1 LWSRKFDKNAF
12 IQNLVRIGQGFDVA
26 VSRLLRY
33 AGVGFAVLL
42 FGLLFVAFVGAS
54 SEPLVGV
61 KEGDWIEYDISIN
74 GTGSPP
80 PTHDVRWLRI
90 EVLPVQGTA
99 FSANFTVRYANGTIG
114 SAVWHYNFAEGN
126 VRGWTIIPSG
136 LGPGDTFYD
145 YSIHTGVPVNV
156 TIQSE
161 EQKTVMGASRTV
173 IYGSDNF
180 RHKTWDKATGVF
192 LHANERFKNITNK
205 DGWYIEDITVNTQA
219 IATNMWSP
227 QNAEANQA
235 VLYGVVG
242 AIALVLLIWL
252 SAVAVSRTKTIKDM
266 SWSSSAQRRIAV
278 FTVVVAVLA
287 EIAAMAFI
295 PFYDLGLSVSEFNM
309 ILQTFWLSFVLMSM
323 WWRRKGNYFVH
334 EITMLIVMCETLVGF
349 SAVLLMDP
357 MSFSSMAVLAN
368 TPTRLVMNFFHVIFS
383 VPALVFGTWLVVI
396 WRPNSTT
403 YPAKSRRIAQLT
415 AILWV
420 LSYVVGAVDFLMLH
434 TALFG

>member
-1 LWSRKFDKNAF
+1 VSL
-12 IQNLVRIGQGFDVA
+12 
-26 VSRLLRY
+26 SRLLRY
-33 AGVGFAVLL
+33 TSAGFAVLL

-54 SEPLVGV
+54 YEPSVGV

-99 FSANFTVRYANGTIG
+99 FSANFTVRYANGTMG
-114 SAVWHYNFAEGN
+114 SAVWKYNFTEGD
-126 VRGWTIIPSG
+126 VRGWTIIPSN

-145 YSIHTGVPVNV
+145 YSIHTGIPVNV

-180 RHKTWDKATGVF
+180 RHKTWDKETGVF
-192 LHANERFKNITNK
+192 LYASEHFKNVTNK
-205 DGWYIEDITVNTQA
+205 DGWYIEDITVTTQA

-242 AIALVLLIWL
+242 AITLVLLIWL
-252 SAVAVSRTKTIKDM
+252 SSVAVSRSKKMKELSLD
-266 SWSSSAQRRIAV
+266 SSAQGKIVV
-278 FTVVVAVLA
+278 FTAVVAVLA
-287 EIAAMAFI
+287 EIAAMAFV
-295 PFYDLGLSVSEFNM
+295 PFYDLGLSVSEFNL
-309 ILQTFWLSFVLMSM
+309 ILQSFWASFVLMSM
-323 WWRRKGNYFVH
+323 WWRRKGNYLVH
-334 EITMLIVMCETLVGF
+334 EITMLVVMCQSLVGF

-383 VPALVFGTWLVVI
+383 VPALAFGTWLVVI
-396 WRPNSTT
+396 WRPNSPT

-415 AILWV
+415 LILWL
-420 LSYVVGAVDFLMLH
+420 LSYAVGALDFLMLH
-434 TALFG
+434 TTVFG

>member
-1 LWSRKFDKNAF
+1 MKACTAVVLAIVTVSVL
-12 IQNLVRIGQGFDVA
+12 IVA
-26 VSRLLRY
+26 LP
-33 AGVGFAVLL
+33 
-42 FGLLFVAFVGAS
+42 VGAS
-54 SEPLVGV
+54 YEPSVGV

-99 FSANFTVRYANGTIG
+99 FSANFTVRYSNGTIG
-114 SAVWHYNFAEGN
+114 SAIWEYNFTEGN
-126 VRGWTIIPSG
+126 VRGWTIIPSN

-145 YSIHTGVPVNV
+145 YSIHTGNPVNV

-161 EQKTVMGASRTV
+161 EQKTVLGASRTV

-192 LHANERFKNITNK
+192 LHAAERFKNITNK
-205 DGWYIEDITVNTQA
+205 DGWYIEDLTVTTQA

-227 QNAEANQA
+227 QTAEPNQA
-235 VLYGVVG
+235 VFYGVAV
-242 AIALVLLIWL
+242 ALALVLLIWL
-252 SAVAVSRTKTIKDM
+252 SAIAVSRMKTIKELTL
-266 SWSSSAQRRIAV
+266 SSSAQRKIAV
-278 FTVVVAVLA
+278 FTVIVAVFA
-287 EIAAMAFI
+287 EIAAMVFV
-295 PFYDLGLSVSEFNM
+295 PFYELGLSVSEFNLM
-309 ILQTFWLSFVLMSM
+309 LQTFWISFILMSM
-323 WWRRKGNYFVH
+323 WFRRKGNYLVH

-349 SAVLLMDP
+349 SVVLLMDP

-383 VPALVFGTWLVVI
+383 IPALALGTWLVLI
-396 WRPNSTT
+396 WRPNSAT

-415 AILWV
+415 AVFWV
-420 LSYVVGAVDFLMLH
+420 LSYAVGALDFLMLH
-434 TALFG
+434 TTVFG

>member
-1 LWSRKFDKNAF
+1 MRQEIEVPLSR
-12 IQNLVRIGQGFDVA
+12 
-26 VSRLLRY
+26 SLRY
-33 AGVGFAVLL
+33 MIVGFAVLL
-42 FGLLFVAFVGAS
+42 CGVLFCVAFVDGS
-54 SEPLVGV
+54 SEPSVGV
-61 KEGDWIEYDISIN
+61 KEGDWIEYNISTN

-80 PTHDVRWLRI
+80 QTHDVKWLKI

-99 FSANFTVRYANGTIG
+99 FSANFTVRYTNDTIS
-114 SAVWHYNFAEGN
+114 SAIWKYNFSEGD
-126 VRGWTIIPSG
+126 VRGWTIIPSN

-145 YSIHTGVPVNV
+145 YSIHTGIPVNV

-161 EQKTVMGASRTV
+161 EQKMMLGANRTV
-173 IYGSDNF
+173 IYGSDSF

-192 LHANERFKNITNK
+192 LHAAERFKNVTNK
-205 DGWYIEDITVNTQA
+205 DGWYIEDLTVTTQA

-227 QNAEANQA
+227 QNADANQL
-235 VLYGVVG
+235 VFYGVGG
-242 AIALVLLIWL
+242 AITMVLLIWL
-252 SAVAVSRTKTIKDM
+252 SAVAVSRSKKTKELAL
-266 SWSSSAQRRIAV
+266 SSSAQGKIAV
-278 FTVVVAVLA
+278 FTVVVTVLA

-295 PFYDLGLSVSEFNM
+295 PFYNLGLSVSEFNL
-309 ILQTFWLSFVLMSM
+309 ILQTFWVSFVLMSM
-323 WWRRKGNYFVH
+323 WWRRKGKYFVH
-334 EITMLIVMCETLVGF
+334 EITMLIVMCQSLVGF

-383 VPALVFGTWLVVI
+383 VPALALGSWLVVI

-434 TALFG
+434 TTVFG